1 MAESLTSELIVK
13 LTSLIAKE
21 IELEVRMMAGVDNA
35 VKGIECT
42 LQSIQA
48 LLADAEKRQFKEKA
62 VRLWLLKLNDAAYD
76 VEDLLEDWNIALQS
90 LVKIEN
96 PCIPRAWFSF
106 RQVKVRRDIARK
118 IKNMNGRLEQIATD
132 KTRYTLNSIPE
143 EPERFKSTSF
153 DVDESSICGRDS
165 EKTTLVEKLCEISKK
180 KRGIE
185 VISIVGMGGVGKT
198 TLAQMAFNHDLMSTH
213 FQRRIWV
220 CVSDPFDPVNLARAI
235 MESLTGTAPHSMEF
249 QTLLEYISR
258 SIRGEK
264 FLLVLDDV
272 WNEDE
277 RKWEPLKNA
286 LKYGAKGSA
295 ILVTTRNVIVSDKM
309 EAIFRLSLDVLSD
322 EECWS
327 IFSPIAF
334 RGKNNNKEDIVDIG
348 REIVKKCKGLPLAAR
363 VLGGL
368 LRFKDTRE
376 EWQRILDSE
385 LWQVDEAVS
394 GLFPFLLLSYHDLPS
409 PLKRCFSCCAIF
421 PKDYEIEKNMLIG
434 LWAAQGLLGP
444 RQHMD
449 MEVIGERYFS
459 ILHMRSLLID
469 VRMIEVEHP
478 RISLKMHDIVHD
490 FAQYLVENET
500 VHIDMFPLITIDC
513 RPKTSLSRK
522 ARHVAL
528 MLGGRDRTLYH
539 LSDVIKDSTIDISH
553 TRALLVCP
561 SYFHFD
567 GQLKHFKYLR
577 SLLARG
583 VPLARIPDE
592 IGQLWHLRFLDLS
605 DCQALEELPET
616 LGNLCNLQI
625 LNLRECISLK
635 KLPDSIGR
643 LAQLRHLV
651 IDRTHSL
658 EALPR
663 GITRLTAL
671 QRLTKFI
678 VRNDNNQGSN
688 IGDLKKFVHV
698 RGFIQLTMLGSV
710 IDKAEAETAELNTKL
725 GILHLV
731 LDFEQHR
738 YSGNETESCLHFDVI
753 RGLVPPPH
761 VEYLQLYGYR
771 GLKFPDWMVA
781 LANLKTLVLRY
792 CWNCE
797 ILPPLGLLPCL
808 ESLRL
813 RELPDVKMVG
823 LEFLGTGG
831 IAFPKLKE
839 LVMIGMTNW
848 QSWDGPNATFT
859 IMPCLRLLQLAVCPK
874 LKSLPHFI
882 EEVPLDQ
889 LIISYCNRNMEI
901 SARSMSHVRSI
912 VIENDDDDN
921 HAALAFQ
928 VG

>member
-1 MAESLTSELIVK
+1 MAESLISELIVR
-13 LTSLIAKE
+13 LSSLIAKE
-21 IELEVRMMAGVDNA
+21 AGHEVRMVAGVEKA
-35 VKGIECT
+35 VKGIEST
-42 LQSIQA
+42 LQTIQA
-48 LLADAEKRQFKEKA
+48 LLADAEKRQFKEQA

-76 VEDLLEDWNIALQS
+76 VEDLLENWNIALQR

-96 PCIPRAWFSF
+96 PCIPRAWSSF
-106 RQVKVRRDIARK
+106 RQVKVRRDIAKK
-118 IKNMNGRLEQIATD
+118 IKDMNARLDQIATD
-132 KTRYTLNSIPE
+132 KTRYTLNSTPE
-143 EPERFKSTSF
+143 GPERLKSTSF
-153 DVDESSICGRDS
+153 DVDESSICGRNS
-165 EKTTLVEKLCEISKK
+165 EKTTLVEKLCEISTE
-180 KRGIE
+180 KRGVE

-198 TLAQMAFNHDLMSTH
+198 TLAQMAFNHDLVSFH
-213 FQRRIWV
+213 FQRRMWV

-235 MESLTGTAPHSMEF
+235 MESLAGTAPDSMEF
-249 QTLLEYISR
+249 QILLEYISR

-295 ILVTTRNVIVSDKM
+295 ILVTTRNVIVADKM
-309 EAIFRLSLDVLSD
+309 EAIFRLYLDVLSD
-322 EECWS
+322 DECWS
-327 IFSPIAF
+327 IFSPMAF
-334 RGKNNNKEDIVDIG
+334 RGKSNNREDIVDIG
-348 REIVKKCKGLPLAAR
+348 REIVKKCKGLPLAAL

-368 LRFKDTRE
+368 LRFKDTKE
-376 EWQRILDSE
+376 EWQRVLDSE

-444 RQHMD
+444 SQHMD
-449 MEVIGERYFS
+449 IEVIGERYFS
-459 ILHMRSLLID
+459 MLLMRSLFID

-500 VHIDMFPLITIDC
+500 AHIEMPPRITIDY
-513 RPKTSLSRK
+513 RPTTSLSRK

-528 MLGGRDRTLYH
+528 MSGRDGALYH

-567 GQLKHFKYLR
+567 GQLKNFKYLR

-583 VPLARIPDE
+583 MPLPRIPDE
-592 IGQLWHLRFLDLS
+592 IGQLWNLRFLDLS
-605 DCQALEELPET
+605 DCQVIEELPET

-625 LNLRECISLK
+625 LNLRECIALK

-643 LAQLRHLV
+643 LAKLRHLD

-663 GITRLTAL
+663 GVTRLTAL

-678 VRNDNNQGSN
+678 VRNDNHQGSN

-698 RGFIQLTMLGSV
+698 QGFIQLTSLGLV
-710 IDKAEAETAELNTKL
+710 ISKAEAETAKLNSKL

-731 LDFEQHR
+731 LNFEQRR
-738 YSGNETESCLHFDVI
+738 YAGNETESSLHFEVI
-753 RGLVPPPH
+753 GGLVPPPY
-761 VEYLQLYGYR
+761 VEYIQIYGFR
-771 GLKFPDWMVA
+771 GLKFPDWMIA
-781 LANLKTLVLRY
+781 LSNLKTVVLRY

-797 ILPPLGLLPCL
+797 LLPPLGLLPSL
-808 ESLRL
+808 ESLTL

-823 LEFLGTGG
+823 PEFLGTGG

-848 QSWDGPNATFT
+848 QSWDDQNVNCT

-882 EEVPLDQ
+882 EKVPLDQ
-889 LIISYCNRNMEI
+889 LIISYCNRNVEV

-912 VIENDDDDN
+912 VIENDDDDSN
-921 HAALAFQ
+921 AA
-928 VG
+928 